1 MAVSADGTGLQPAF
15 IVRCMETY
23 LLEWAQLLL
32 RWLHVIVGI
41 AWIGSS
47 FYFVFLDS
55 NLVPPQA
62 KDLQDKGVGGEM
74 WAVHGG
80 GFYNPQK
87 YLGAPGHINSKLHW
101 FYWESYTTWLSGFG
115 LFCVLYLWQAQ
126 VYLVDPSVYAWST
139 HAAGFTALAFLMGFW
154 FVYDTLCKT
163 LGRQPQGERW
173 LMGVLL
179 LLVAFLCWLTNH
191 LYAGRAAFVIMGATL
206 ATSMSANVFFCI
218 IPGQRKVVN
227 ALTSGQPWDEKALA
241 VYGQLGK
248 QRSVHNTYFTLPV
261 LFAMLANHEG
271 LLVNHPQ
278 RWLLLFL
285 MMFAGVLIRQFFVQK
300 HSWHLGK
307 ASHPWPYGLAGVAL
321 ILALVLALWPSSSTA
336 QAEANTAVSFQD
348 VQAIVQQRCISC
360 HGEKVQMKNL
370 RLDSAEQ
377 IQANAQNIY
386 QQVVV
391 LRQMPMSNATR
402 ITEQERQ
409 AIGRWFAAGAPG
421 P

>member
-1 MAVSADGTGLQPAF
+1 
-15 IVRCMETY
+15 MEMY
-23 LLEWAQLLL
+23 LLEWTQLLL
-32 RWLHVIVGI
+32 RWLHVIVAI

-55 NLVPPQA
+55 NLIPPQDPA
-62 KDLQDKGVGGEM
+62 LQSKGVGGEM

-115 LFCVLYLWQAQ
+115 LFCVLYLWQAH
-126 VYLVDPSVYAWST
+126 VYLIDPAVHNWST
-139 HAAGFTALAFLMGFW
+139 HAAGLTALFFLAGFW
-154 FVYDTLCKT
+154 LVYDSLCKT
-163 LGRQPQGERW
+163 LGQRAHGERW
-173 LMGVLL
+173 LALVLL
-179 LLVAFLCWLTNH
+179 VLVAGLCWLSNQ
-191 LYAGRAAFVIMGATL
+191 LYAGRAAFVLMGATL

-218 IPGQRKVVN
+218 IPGQRIVVK
-227 ALTSGQPWDEKALA
+227 ALTSGQPYDEKALA
-241 VYGQLGK
+241 VYGQRGK

-261 LFAMLANHEG
+261 LFAMLANHEA

-278 RWLLLFL
+278 RWALLFV
-285 MMFAGVLIRQFFVQK
+285 MMLAGVLIRQFFVQK

-307 ASHPWPYGLAGVAL
+307 AAHPWPYALAGVSL
-321 ILALVLALWPSSSTA
+321 ILSLVLALWPSTGTSAS
-336 QAEANTAVSFQD
+336 AENDKPVTFEE
-348 VQAIVQQRCISC
+348 VQTIVNQRCIGC

-370 RLDSAEQ
+370 RLDNPSL
-377 IQANAQNIY
+377 ITANAQNIY

-409 AIGRWFAAGAPG
+409 ALGRWFAAGAPG